1 MSDKAKAAITATL
14 RKLKDDPRVAYYICP
29 MTHTYDLLVAA
40 HCELN
45 GLDEEQFR
53 AEFEQTLRFE
63 NPAARD
69 DA

>member
-1 MSDKAKAAITATL
+1 MSDKAKSAITAML
-14 RKLKDDPRVAYYICP
+14 KRIKDDPRVAYYICP

-53 AEFEQTLRFE
+53 AEFEKHLRFE
-63 NPAARD
+63 PPAEAS